1 MAGLRASLA
10 RLQELRA
17 AFERKLST
25 AARGG
30 GGAPRPRRPE
40 GSRLREIIGFGS
52 NPGDLRMFAYAPRQP
67 RPDPALVVA
76 LHGCLQ
82 SALIYDHGSG
92 WSELAH
98 QHGFIVIYPEQQ
110 PANNPKNCFSWF
122 LPGDIARGS
131 GEALSIR
138 QMVDKA
144 VLEFG
149 IDRARIFVT
158 GLSAGGAM
166 ASVMLATY
174 PEVFAGGAMIAGLPY
189 GSASSVQEAF
199 EAMFN
204 GHRAPSARALGD
216 RVRAA
221 SDHRGR
227 WPSISVWHGSADTI
241 VKPSNAAH
249 IISQWLNVHGM
260 PQRPSAEEQI
270 GPHTRKV
277 WNDEAGQ
284 TRIESFTVA
293 GIAHGVPL
301 ATSGDSCGVPGPFFL
316 DAGLSSTHHI
326 ARFWGLDRDHPL
338 PRLSVAEVAAE
349 SRTAML
355 PTLNDVAAAAA
366 KEQDTVRLEIEA
378 TVGAHPSLNPNDV
391 IAAAFQAAGLPAPTP
406 AGSKRIDPGAIIAA
420 ALKAAGLT
428 C

>member
-1 MAGLRASLA
+1 MAGLRASLSH
-10 RLQELRA
+10 LQELRA
-17 AFERKLST
+17 AFERKLS
-25 AARGG
+25 AAAGRRGG
-30 GGAPRPRRPE
+30 PCPRRSQP
-40 GSRLREIIGFGS
+40 SRLREIMGFGS

-67 RPDPALVVA
+67 RPGQALVVA

-82 SALIYDHGSG
+82 SASSFDHGSG
-92 WSELAH
+92 WSELADRN
-98 QHGFIVIYPEQQ
+98 GFIVIYPEQ
-110 PANNPKNCFSWF
+110 PATNNPKHCFSWF
-122 LPGDIARGS
+122 LPDDIARGR

-174 PEVFAGGAMIAGLPY
+174 PDVFAGGAIIAGLPY

-199 EAMFN
+199 EAMFS
-204 GHRAPSARALGD
+204 HRAPSARALGD

-227 WPSISVWHGSADTI
+227 WPRISVWHGSADTI
-241 VKPSNAAH
+241 VMPSNAAH

-270 GPHTRKV
+270 GRHTRKV
-277 WNDEAGQ
+277 WIDKAGQ

-301 ATSGDSCGVPGPFFL
+301 ATFGDSCGVLGPFFL

-326 ARFWGLDRDHPL
+326 AQFWGLDRDQPL
-338 PRLSVAEVAAE
+338 SRLSVPEVAAE
-349 SRTAML
+349 SRAAVL
-355 PTLNDVAAAAA
+355 PWPNDVAAAAP

-378 TVGAHPSLNPNDV
+378 TEGAHPSLNPNDV

-406 AGSKRIDPGAIIAA
+406 AGSRRVDPGAIIAA

-428 C
+428 R

>member
-17 AFERKLST
+17 AFERKLS
-25 AARGG
+25 AAAGG
-30 GGAPRPRRPE
+30 GGARRPRRPE
-40 GSRLREIIGFGS
+40 RSRLHEINEFGS
-52 NPGDLRMFAYAPRQP
+52 NPGELRMFTYAPRQP

-82 SALIYDHGSG
+82 SASIYDHGSG
-92 WSELAH
+92 WSELAD

-122 LPGDIARGS
+122 LPGDITRGS

-189 GSASSVQEAF
+189 RSASSVQEAF

-204 GHRAPSARALGD
+204 DRAPSARALGD

-260 PQRPSAEEQI
+260 PQRPSAQEKI
-270 GPHTRKV
+270 GHHTREV
-277 WNDEAGQ
+277 WNDAAGQ

-301 ATSGDSCGVPGPFFL
+301 ATSAESCGVPGPFFL

-326 ARFWGLDRDHPL
+326 AQFWGLDRDQPL

-349 SRTAML
+349 SRTVAL
-355 PTLNDVAAAAA
+355 PALNDVAASVPVQ
-366 KEQDTVRLEIEA
+366 QDAGRLEIEA
-378 TVGAHPSLNPNDV
+378 TGVHPALNPNDV

-428 C
+428 R